1 MGPQD
6 ENSPSPTH
14 SGALRAGSGRTA
26 WEAEV
31 WAAGRSRSRSSVWT
45 PPPPR
50 PPLLFKISLQENK
63 TCLRSTLWSFLFP
76 HICVQISNLT
86 GVALYQLGNPAFF
99 VNTTVHSESF
109 PTTGSFAAVSPSPGK
124 GAGSESGRGGVSLA
138 GRKWVRT
145 GSGRGGDGW
154 VWHPGAQIGL
164 VMGSPGTGG
173 EERAG
178 LQRERLG
185 GTMEPGAS
193 DVGGIDVGG
202 MQPLPCPGLV
212 HGVGQSREGVALIH
226 LIHATVSGGQ
236 AAWAQVT

>member
-1 MGPQD
+1 M
-6 ENSPSPTH
+6 
-14 SGALRAGSGRTA
+14 
-26 WEAEV
+26 
-31 WAAGRSRSRSSVWT
+31 
-45 PPPPR
+45 
-50 PPLLFKISLQENK
+50 
-63 TCLRSTLWSFLFP
+63 
-76 HICVQISNLT
+76 QISNLT

-154 VWHPGAQIGL
+154 VRHPGAQTGL
-164 VMGSPGTGG
+164 GMGSPGMGG

-193 DVGGIDVGG
+193 
-202 MQPLPCPGLV
+202 QAAR
-212 HGVGQSREGVALIH
+212 GVVAPMWVALMLEGCSH
-226 LIHATVSGGQ
+226 YRVLGWSTEWVSPGKGLP
-236 AAWAQVT
+236 